1 VNAWLGWAPTA
12 PDELDANLR
21 LSTSGD
27 PDRSP
32 VVNLFGAML
41 GTESDTTPL
50 LSGFVDLV
58 GADPST
64 EFQRSMPHRDVK
76 RHLSGLG
83 ATETEPDQPEQ
94 RSMFSKS
101 EFFQRPLPQQAI
113 TAVLDHLAEGLGAG
127 QSRDLR
133 FTPWGGAY
141 NRVRSDATAFV
152 HRDEMVMVEHVVTS
166 SPQRQAW
173 SWPRHAAGWTDRGR
187 RCIRGDHGVC
197 IRTFLT
203 PTSRTGRMR
212 TTAPTMT
219 DCSGRRGCTTP
230 PTGFAFRSR
239 CSARAAIESREHHD
253 TRPNALAPG
262 TDDEGNRDD

>member
-1 VNAWLGWAPTA
+1 MNAWLGWAPTA

-32 VVNLFGAML
+32 VVNLSGAML

-152 HRDEMVMVEHVVTS
+152 HRDEMVMVEHVVTVEPTAS
-166 SPQRQAW
+166 SVELAAARGWLDRSWASVHPWGSRRVYPNFPDPDLQDWADAYYGTNYDRLLRAKGMYDPANWFRFPQSLLSPSRHRI
-173 SWPRHAAGWTDRGR
+173 SGTPRH
-187 RCIRGDHGVC
+187 
-197 IRTFLT
+197 T
-203 PTSRTGRMR
+203 PER
-212 TTAPTMT
+212 
-219 DCSGRRGCTTP
+219 
-230 PTGFAFRSR
+230 
-239 CSARAAIESREHHD
+239 ARAGHR
-253 TRPNALAPG
+253 R
-262 TDDEGNRDD
+262 